1 MRKLI
6 LNLALSLDGLI
17 EGPKGEYD
25 WCFDD
30 QDYGLT
36 EFVEEIDAL
45 LMGRK
50 TYETLQ
56 SAGPDPFPSKHKY
69 IVSSKL
75 TQSNSSETIIANDPI
90 GAIHRLK
97 KENGMNI
104 WLFGGAQLTDALLKE
119 KLVDEFQLSIHP
131 LLLGGGTRLFRNF
144 ETRIDLELIDCKQ
157 YDSGLVQLFYCPKY

>member
-17 EGPKGEYD
+17 EGPNGEYD
-25 WCFDD
+25 WCLND

-56 SAGPDPFPSKHKY
+56 SAGSDPFASKHKY

-75 TQSNSSETIIANDPI
+75 TKSNSTETIIASNPI
-90 GAIHRLK
+90 KAVKALK
-97 KENGMNI
+97 NEPGKNI
-104 WLFGGAQLTDALLKE
+104 WLFGGAELTDALLKE
-119 KLVDEFQLSIHP
+119 NLVDEFQLSIHP
-131 LLLGGGTRLFRNF
+131 LLLGGGTKLFREL
-144 ETRIDLELIDCKQ
+144 ETRINLELTDCKK
-157 YDSGLVQLFYCPKY
+157 YNSGLVQLFYRPKD